1 MLSKRPQATIRRAT
15 LKDIAA
21 AVGVSQMTVSLALR
35 GDAQIPPKTQ
45 ARVREAAAKLNYV
58 PHEGAR
64 RLKSGKSGKIAFVA
78 ARLSHAFLGQ
88 VLAGIEQRSHETG
101 LYPNSILPF
110 STWYDTAQ
118 REAAL
123 RQILYGGLADA
134 VMLASMP
141 PSAEMASAYKKHGVP
156 LVLIEDRAPLCH
168 SVRVDNVLGARLAT
182 QHLLKA
188 GCKHIALVVGEL
200 PPKGIEL
207 NPTTVERRKGFADA
221 MKAAGHKEDPALIT
235 PVRYF
240 AFEEGEA
247 SLDGLLKAQPK
258 LDGIFCAAGDRV
270 AMGIMKR
277 ARELKLK
284 FPQDLKLIGYDD
296 LQSSA
301 LLSPALSTVHQPIE
315 LLGSEAFDL
324 VIKALE
330 HPELKEVDVMHRPE
344 LILRSTT

>member
-1 MLSKRPQATIRRAT
+1 MSTKKDPALRRRAT

-21 AVGVSQMTVSLALR
+21 ALGVSHMTVSLALR
-35 GDAQIPPKTQ
+35 GDSQIPPKTQ
-45 ARVREAAAKLNYV
+45 ARVREAALKLNYV
-58 PHEGAR
+58 PHEGAQ

-88 VLAGIEQRSHETG
+88 VLAGLEQRSHETG

-118 REAAL
+118 REAVL

-141 PSAEMASAYKKHGVP
+141 PSPEMALEYKKHGVP

-168 SVRVDNVLGARLAT
+168 SVRVDNVLGAKLAT
-182 QHLLKA
+182 QHLIKA

-207 NPTTVERRKGFADA
+207 NPTTVERRKGYADA
-221 MKAAGHKEDPALIT
+221 MKAAGRKVDPALT
-235 PVRYF
+235 VPVKYF

-247 SLDGLLKAQPK
+247 CLDPLLKAQPK

-301 LLSPALSTVHQPIE
+301 LLNPPLSTVHQPIE
-315 LLGSEAFDL
+315 LLGSETFDL
-324 VIKALE
+324 VIKALG
-330 HPELKEVDVMHRPE
+330 HPELKEVDIMHKPE
-344 LILRSTT
+344 LVLRGTT